1 MAIITLKELC
11 YGERY
16 GVISEVFKTIVN
28 KTQSSIPENFDTFR
42 DLEYVRQTLI
52 AVKKMQENGDYI
64 SEYEL
69 EHAPVVLSVDDQRF
83 YREQIAMLYPDVE
96 EKYLKRAFDKWK
108 GLSSANDDKDYSQ
121 FAKILVAEIVSES
134 LKKGLIEG

>member
-11 YGERY
+11 YGEQY

-28 KTQSSIPENFDTFR
+28 KTQLGIPENFDTFR

-64 SEYEL
+64 SGYEL
-69 EHAPVVLSVDDQRF
+69 EHVPVVLSVDDQRF
-83 YREQIAMLYPDVE
+83 YHQQIAILYPDVE
-96 EKYLKRAFDKWK
+96 EKYLERAFDKWK
-108 GLSSANDDKDYSQ
+108 RVSCANNDKDFSQ

-134 LKKGLIEG
+134 LKKGFVD

>member
-69 EHAPVVLSVDDQRF
+69 EHTPVVLSVDDQCF
-83 YREQIAMLYPDVE
+83 YHE
-96 EKYLKRAFDKWK
+96 
-108 GLSSANDDKDYSQ
+108 
-121 FAKILVAEIVSES
+121 
-134 LKKGLIEG
+134 

>member
-16 GVISEVFKTIVN
+16 GVISEVFKTVVN
-28 KTQSSIPENFDTFR
+28 ETQSGIPENFDSFR

-69 EHAPVVLSVDDQRF
+69 QHAPVVLSIDDQRF
-83 YREQIAMLYPDVE
+83 YRDQIAILYPDVE
-96 EKYLKRAFDKWK
+96 QKYLERAFDKWK
-108 GLSSANDDKDYSQ
+108 RTYWENNDKDFSQ

-134 LKKGLIEG
+134 LKKGFID